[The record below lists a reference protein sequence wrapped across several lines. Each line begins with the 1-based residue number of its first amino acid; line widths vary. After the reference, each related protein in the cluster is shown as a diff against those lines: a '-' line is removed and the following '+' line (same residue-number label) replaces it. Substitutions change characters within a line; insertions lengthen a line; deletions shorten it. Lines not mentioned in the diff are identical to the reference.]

1 MREIATPN
9 APAAVGPYSQAYEHN
24 GMLFASGQIPVDP
37 KTGAFPEGIRAQAK
51 QSCENVKAIL
61 EAAGYGFEHVIKAT
75 CFLSE
80 ISDFA
85 EFNEV
90 YAQYFTSKPAR
101 SFVAVKD
108 IPKGALCEIEVI
120 AVK

>member
-51 QSCENVKAIL
+51 
-61 EAAGYGFEHVIKAT
+61 
-75 CFLSE
+75 
-80 ISDFA
+80 
-85 EFNEV
+85 
-90 YAQYFTSKPAR
+90 
-101 SFVAVKD
+101 
-108 IPKGALCEIEVI
+108 
-120 AVK
+120 

>member
-61 EAAGYGFEHVIKAT
+61 RQRDTVLNTSLKRPASCLRSVILRNSTRCMRSISPQSRRAAA
-75 CFLSE
+75 
-80 ISDFA
+80 
-85 EFNEV
+85 
-90 YAQYFTSKPAR
+90 
-101 SFVAVKD
+101 
-108 IPKGALCEIEVI
+108 
-120 AVK
+120 